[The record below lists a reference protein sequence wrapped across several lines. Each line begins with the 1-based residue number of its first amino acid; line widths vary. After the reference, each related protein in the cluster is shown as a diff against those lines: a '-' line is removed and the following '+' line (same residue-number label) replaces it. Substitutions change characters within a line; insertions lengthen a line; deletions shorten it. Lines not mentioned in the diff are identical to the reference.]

1 LFPNLHLLMVDRYQA
16 YDPGGRGPVSQKA
29 KKPASVEAAMTTAMK
44 GTSFAADR
52 RIMIVADSVDAA
64 NMIRNEFLDFV
75 YIDAG
80 HDPESVR
87 KDLDCWYGKVRW
99 GGVFSGHD
107 YRGTFHEKHGVREAV
122 DEFVKRLGR
131 KVRVGREENWWIKK

>member
-1 LFPNLHLLMVDRYQA
+1 MVDRYQA

-29 KKPASVEAAMTTAMK
+29 KGQEAVHGAMLRALEGTA
-44 GTSFAADR
+44 FAVDR
-52 RIMIVADSVDAA
+52 RIMVVADSVNAA
-64 NMIRNEFLDFV
+64 NLIQNESLDFV

-80 HDPESVR
+80 HDHESVR
-87 KDLDCWYGKVRW
+87 KDLDCWYPKVRW

-107 YRGTFHEKHGVREAV
+107 YRGTFHEHKGVKKAV
-122 DEFVKRLGR
+122 DDFMQRLGR